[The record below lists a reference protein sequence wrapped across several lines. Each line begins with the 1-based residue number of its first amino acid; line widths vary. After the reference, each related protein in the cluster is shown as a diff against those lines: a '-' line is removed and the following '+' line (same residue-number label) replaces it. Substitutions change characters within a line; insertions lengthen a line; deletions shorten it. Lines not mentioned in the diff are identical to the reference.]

1 MLAADARRHTNT
13 VPEQPTH
20 PHPHPHPH
28 PAATPTPPTLHNS
41 SKISITTCG
50 MYDPLS
56 LQVVNEIQLTAEER
70 AQLVN
75 GVATRLLNEVWRWTP
90 EIPGGEGWLQC
101 T

>member
-1 MLAADARRHTNT
+1 
-13 VPEQPTH
+13 
-20 PHPHPHPH
+20 
-28 PAATPTPPTLHNS
+28 
-41 SKISITTCG
+41 